1 MNNLYWEFIEL
12 LFMILTMIYTFYLH
26 YNFNDPLCFFISYVI
41 FIKIT
46 LRILILCDGSD

>member
-12 LFMILTMIYTFYLH
+12 LFMIFVMIYTFYLH
-26 YNFNDPLCFFISYVI
+26 YNFNDTLCFIISYII